1 MRLFHNA
8 QRLFRERRNTPRR
21 QQSVR
26 VLFMTNDCVMGEPY
40 PGTLVDSS
48 RGGLRLS
55 VPCQQIEEGS
65 FLHIRHPRAWDGVP
79 WLPVRVM
86 NRRQING
93 TWELGCQVVQE
104 LENVC

>member
-1 MRLFHNA
+1 MTLFNRA
-8 QRLFRERRNTPRR
+8 QRLFRERRSTPRR
-21 QQSVR
+21 AQEVR
-26 VLFMTNDCVMGEPY
+26 VLFMTDDCVMGEPY

-55 VPCQQIEEGS
+55 VPSQEIEEGT
-65 FLHIRHPRAWDGVP
+65 FLQIRHPQAWDGVP

-93 TWELGCQVVQE
+93 KWELGCQVVNQ
-104 LENVC
+104 LDSAC